1 MTKHQAERYMVH
13 WLMHDDRR
21 CRALPLD
28 NRLLAKYAMLL
39 AACVVCATISL
50 AFPLASMAEG
60 TTEAWHVFIAF
71 LVIPSV
77 TGIHY
82 GCIQILDYMHSLEDE
97 E

>member
-1 MTKHQAERYMVH
+1 MVH
-13 WLMHDDRR
+13 WLMHDYRR

-28 NRLLAKYAMLL
+28 NKLLSKYAMLL
-39 AACVVCATISL
+39 AVCVVCATISL
-50 AFPLASMAEG
+50 ALPMASMAEG
-60 TTEAWHVFIAF
+60 TTEAWHVLIAF

-82 GCIQILDYMHSLEDE
+82 GCMSIIDYMHSLEDE